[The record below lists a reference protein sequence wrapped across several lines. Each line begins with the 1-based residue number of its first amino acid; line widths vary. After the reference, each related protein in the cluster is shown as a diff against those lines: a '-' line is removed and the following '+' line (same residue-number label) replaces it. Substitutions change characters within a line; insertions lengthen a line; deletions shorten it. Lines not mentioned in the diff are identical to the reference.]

1 MIAIYSVK
9 YTSSMSHDIIQKDTL
24 IHMNAITLII
34 IYLAAIN
41 FISFVI
47 MGVDKYKAR
56 KRAWRIPE
64 STLFVLALIGGS
76 IGSIA
81 GMHLF
86 HHKTRH
92 WYFLYG
98 MPAILIV
105 QVLIVIALASSPIE
119 FLVM

>member
-1 MIAIYSVK
+1 
-9 YTSSMSHDIIQKDTL
+9 
-24 IHMNAITLII
+24 MNAITLII
-34 IYLAAIN
+34 VYLVVIN
-41 FISFVI
+41 FISFI
-47 MGVDKYKAR
+47 MMGLDKYKAK

-76 IGSIA
+76 VGSIA

-98 MPAILIV
+98 MPAILII
-105 QVLIVIALASSPIE
+105 QILIVIALATSPIE

>member
-1 MIAIYSVK
+1 M
-9 YTSSMSHDIIQKDTL
+9 
-24 IHMNAITLII
+24 TLII
-34 IYLAAIN
+34 IYLVFIN
-41 FISFVI
+41 FISFI
-47 MGVDKYKAR
+47 TMGLDKYKAK

-98 MPAILIV
+98 MPAILII
-105 QVLIVIALASSPIE
+105 QILIVIALATSPIE

>member
-1 MIAIYSVK
+1 MY
-9 YTSSMSHDIIQKDTL
+9 DIFQKKDIL
-24 IHMNAITLII
+24 ILMNAITLII
-34 IYLAAIN
+34 IYLVVIN
-41 FISFVI
+41 FISFI
-47 MGVDKYKAR
+47 MMGLDKYKAK

-98 MPAILIV
+98 MPAILII
-105 QVLIVIALASSPIE
+105 QILLVIALAASPIE

>member
-1 MIAIYSVK
+1 
-9 YTSSMSHDIIQKDTL
+9 
-24 IHMNAITLII
+24 MNTITLII
-34 IYLAAIN
+34 IYFVAIN
-41 FISFVI
+41 FISFI
-47 MGVDKYKAR
+47 MMGVDKYKAR

-64 STLFVLALIGGS
+64 STLFVLAIIGGS

-98 MPAILIV
+98 MPAILVI
-105 QVLIVIALASSPIE
+105 QLLIVIALATSPIE
-119 FLVM
+119 FLIM

>member
-1 MIAIYSVK
+1 
-9 YTSSMSHDIIQKDTL
+9 
-24 IHMNAITLII
+24 MNAITLII
-34 IYLAAIN
+34 IYLVVIN
-41 FISFVI
+41 FISFI
-47 MGVDKYKAR
+47 MMGLDKYKAK

-76 IGSIA
+76 VGSIA

-98 MPAILIV
+98 MPAILII
-105 QVLIVIALASSPIE
+105 QILIVIALATSPIE